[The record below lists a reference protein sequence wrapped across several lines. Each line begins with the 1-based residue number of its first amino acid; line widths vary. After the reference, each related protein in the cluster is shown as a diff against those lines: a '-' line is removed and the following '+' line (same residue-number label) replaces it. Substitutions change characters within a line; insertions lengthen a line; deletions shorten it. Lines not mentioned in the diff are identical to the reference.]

1 MQKQPTQQEFEDYC
15 DKLLNKFK
23 QDPQYE
29 LKKEFG
35 LLLMRHIDSF
45 TPEERKR
52 YEELKELLK

>member
-1 MQKQPTQQEFEDYC
+1 MEQYLN
-15 DKLLNKFK
+15 KLLAKLK

-45 TPEERKR
+45 TVEERKR
-52 YEELKELLK
+52 YEGLKALLKENVDEN